1 MGVPCNSSEDMGW
14 PATKE
19 ALLHQP
25 CNGFTPGLSTCKGC
39 KGYEQAPTN
48 QLFGSPLRIYVLL
61 TLYSLGDHFERKK
74 KLFERVEGHGKHQ
87 HHAGDAQLCYN
98 IDLFPLLT

>member
-25 CNGFTPGLSTCKGC
+25 CNGFTPVHAKDAKDMSRLQQTSSLAPHSEFMFFWHYIGWEIISKG
-39 KGYEQAPTN
+39 
-48 QLFGSPLRIYVLL
+48 
-61 TLYSLGDHFERKK
+61 KK